1 MRYAAA
7 LLDSQGDPHVEP
19 SDAPGAAVVVW
30 TDLRARGLRP
40 VPMRVLLVEDSAP
53 TRDLLERSLG
63 EAGIELVTAARL
75 STGLRCALTE
85 EFDVIVLD
93 LMLPDGSG
101 LDLCR
106 EVRAQ
111 GVTTPILCLTARG
124 EVADR
129 VEGLN
134 AGADDYLRKPFALAE
149 LHARLRALARRRGQA
164 PPARLELRA
173 LFIDFDAR
181 RLVRGEHEIAL
192 TSREW
197 AVLETL
203 VSKAGRVVSR
213 GDLLDSVWHDTS
225 RSSSDSLDVILSRL
239 RHKLGGPESGCA
251 IRTLR
256 GEGFVFETIS

>member
-1 MRYAAA
+1 
-7 LLDSQGDPHVEP
+7 V
-19 SDAPGAAVVVW
+19 
-30 TDLRARGLRP
+30 
-40 VPMRVLLVEDSAP
+40 RVLLVEDSAP

-63 EAGIELVTAARL
+63 DAGIELVTAARL
-75 STGLRCALTE
+75 STGTRYATTE
-85 EFDVIVLD
+85 KFDVIVLD

-106 EVRAQ
+106 EVRAR
-111 GVTTPILCLTARG
+111 GIATPILCLTARG

-129 VEGLN
+129 VQGLD

-149 LHARLRALARRRGQA
+149 LHARIRALARRRGQA

-173 LFIDFDAR
+173 LSIDFGAR
-181 RLVRGEHEIAL
+181 RLLRAGHAVPL

-197 AVLETL
+197 AVLEAL
-203 VSKAGRVVSR
+203 VAKADRVVSR
-213 GDLLDSVWHDTS
+213 ADLLEGVWHDAS

-256 GEGFVFETIS
+256 GEGFVFETIP

>member
-1 MRYAAA
+1 
-7 LLDSQGDPHVEP
+7 
-19 SDAPGAAVVVW
+19 
-30 TDLRARGLRP
+30 
-40 VPMRVLLVEDSAP
+40 MRVLLVEDSAP
-53 TRDLLERSLG
+53 TRDLLGRSLG
-63 EAGIELVTAARL
+63 EAGIELTSASRL

-101 LDLCR
+101 LGLCR
-106 EVRAQ
+106 ELRSRGIA
-111 GVTTPILCLTARG
+111 TPILCLTARG

-129 VEGLN
+129 VEGLD

-164 PPARLELRA
+164 PPARLELRG

-181 RLVRGEHEIAL
+181 RLARGGQEVAL

-197 AVLETL
+197 AVLEVL
-203 VSKAGRVVSR
+203 VSRAGRVVTR
-213 GDLLDSVWHDTS
+213 ADLLEGVWHDTS

-256 GEGFVFETIS
+256 GEGFVFETIP